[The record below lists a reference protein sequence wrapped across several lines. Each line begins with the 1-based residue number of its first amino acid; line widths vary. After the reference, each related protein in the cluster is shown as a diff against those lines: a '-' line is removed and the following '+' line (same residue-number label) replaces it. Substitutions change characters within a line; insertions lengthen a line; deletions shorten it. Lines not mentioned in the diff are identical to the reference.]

1 MDTDR
6 VTGSATPAR
15 HGVAGV
21 VLFES
26 GFTFQLHTLKCE
38 SQIRKLREHPLTRS
52 TNPPPLLY
60 KISKIRHLLAYP
72 PSVFPQQPQF
82 RRRQFVIRLVRYFPK
97 ISTKQNE
104 GDNLPCS
111 RYHYFGISDSGKN

>member
-38 SQIRKLREHPLTRS
+38 SQFASYANIR
-52 TNPPPLLY
+52 
-60 KISKIRHLLAYP
+60 
-72 PSVFPQQPQF
+72 
-82 RRRQFVIRLVRYFPK
+82 
-97 ISTKQNE
+97 
-104 GDNLPCS
+104 
-111 RYHYFGISDSGKN
+111 